1 MIDNDMTP
9 YNVVNYSLVLNS
21 YLWTRTDAVNIILYY
36 AVDREAKKIN
46 VAEFDAFSE
55 IVFFYARHRDYLPTA
70 INEVLGKIEGFND
83 ASGDTFA
90 GNDFCPESA
99 IYLLTTYCSENP
111 EFSDLCKKWYRFFLA
126 FTGNAK
132 FNLIFD
138 GDKFGYL
145 LEYRPLFPP
154 SNGVPASLPL
164 QMLLETQGKS
174 EAKDVALLA
183 MYSAIR
189 SIIGRKELATTT
201 KAFIH
206 ARMFGAKN
214 TQELA
219 AMCQKDKALKR
230 CAEAWHPDH
239 HRRKFHTLLL
249 MLSRRHLIN
258 LYGYRARRCLYISL
272 TLLDN
277 KDFAFAIVEARRR
290 YAHRRDTRQMIEY
303 YLQQPP

>member
-21 YLWTRTDAVNIILYY
+21 FLWTRPDAVNIILFY
-36 AVDREAKKIN
+36 AIDREAKKIK
-46 VAEFDAFSE
+46 VSEFDALSE

-70 INEVLGKIEGFND
+70 IVEELDKIEGFSD
-83 ASGDTFA
+83 AAGDTFA
-90 GNDFCPESA
+90 GTEYCPESA

-138 GDKFGYL
+138 SDKYSYL

-164 QMLLETQGKS
+164 QMLIEAQGKS
-174 EAKDVALLA
+174 EAKDIALLA

-189 SIIGRKELATTT
+189 SIVGRKELATTT

-206 ARMFGAKN
+206 ARMLGAKN
-214 TQELA
+214 TQELSEL
-219 AMCQKDKALKR
+219 CRKDKTLR
-230 CAEAWHPDH
+230 QQAEAWRPDK
-239 HRRKFHTLLL
+239 HRKLFNNMLRVLRKKN
-249 MLSRRHLIN
+249 LISY
-258 LYGYRARRCLYISL
+258 YGDSARRCMYVST
-272 TLLDN
+272 TLLDA
-277 KDFAFAIVEARRR
+277 KDFAYGIVEARRQH
-290 YAHRRDTRQMIEY
+290 AHRRDARQMVEY
-303 YLQQPP
+303 YLNNPP

>member
-1 MIDNDMTP
+1 MEP
-9 YNVVNYSLVLNS
+9 FSVVNYSLSLNT
-21 YLWTRTDAVNIILYY
+21 YLWTRNDAVNIILYY
-36 AVDREAKKIN
+36 AVEREAKKIK
-46 VAEFDAFSE
+46 VSEYDAFSE
-55 IVFFYARHRDYLPTA
+55 IVFFYARHPDSLPNT
-70 INEVLGKIEGFND
+70 INEVLDNIEGFGE
-83 ASGDTFA
+83 AAGDTFA
-90 GNDFCPESA
+90 GEDYCPEFA
-99 IYLLTTYCSENP
+99 IDLLTTFCAEHA
-111 EFSDLCKKWYRFFLA
+111 EFSDMCKDWYRFFLA
-126 FTGNAK
+126 FTGEAK

-138 GDKFGYL
+138 CDKFGYL
-145 LEYRPLFPP
+145 EACRPLFPQ

-164 QMLLETQGKS
+164 QMLIEAQGKN
-174 EAKDVALLA
+174 EAKDIALLA

-189 SIIGRKELATTT
+189 SIVGRKELATTT

-219 AMCQKDKALKR
+219 EMCRQNKALKR

-258 LYGYRARRCLYISL
+258 AYGDKSRRCMYVST

-277 KDFAFAIVEARRR
+277 KDFAFAIVEARRH

>member
-1 MIDNDMTP
+1 MQP
-9 YNVVNYSLVLNS
+9 YSVVNYSLSLNS
-21 YLWTRTDAVNIILYY
+21 YLWTRHDAVNIILFY

-55 IVFFYARHRDYLPTA
+55 IVFFYAHRRDYLPTA
-70 INEVLGKIEGFND
+70 IVEELDKIEGFSD
-83 ASGDTFA
+83 AAGDSFA
-90 GNDFCPESA
+90 GSEYCPESA
-99 IYLLTTYCSENP
+99 IYLLSDHCSEHT
-111 EFSDLCKKWYRFFLA
+111 EFSDLCKEWYRFFVA

-145 LEYRPLFPP
+145 LEYRPHFPP

-164 QMLLETQGKS
+164 QMLIEAQGKN
-174 EAKDVALLA
+174 EAKDIALIA

-189 SIIGRKELATTT
+189 SIVGRKELATTT

-219 AMCQKDKALKR
+219 DMCLKDKALKR
-230 CAEAWHPDH
+230 CAEAWRSDT
-239 HRRKFHTLLL
+239 HRKLFNNMLRVLRKK
-249 MLSRRHLIN
+249 HLISY
-258 LYGYRARRCLYISL
+258 YGDSARRCMYVTTS
-272 TLLDN
+272 LLDI
-277 KDFAFAIVEARRR
+277 KDFAFAIVEARRQH
-290 YAHRRDTRQMIEY
+290 AHRLATRQMVEY
-303 YLQQPP
+303 YLNNPP